1 MPSSADGSAYLL
13 ALVSLLVLSLLGG
26 ALLLLHQTERSAAGN
41 QVGFTKTLYAAE
53 SAVGLA
59 LARTLILGR
68 SEPFVLLRD
77 LRWPRDGA
85 LASLSEEVE
94 VQRFEVVREQP
105 CELCSLAPAERWL
118 RRAYAVHVVGRQ
130 AYRPVVPSG
139 WPGTVASEVL
149 SKPPFE

>member
-1 MPSSADGSAYLL
+1 MPSRADGSTYLL

-85 LASLSEEVE
+85 LASLSEVE
-94 VQRFEVVREQP
+94 VQRFEGSVAFGAGCRCRE
-105 CELCSLAPAERWL
+105 
-118 RRAYAVHVVGRQ
+118 RRYSRSSSTRRLG
-130 AYRPVVPSG
+130 S
-139 WPGTVASEVL
+139 SE
-149 SKPPFE
+149 